1 VSDVIFSLLLR
12 SMVFSSGKCVFEESF
27 GLIGGNK
34 KAQIVAKNI
43 AEKNKGI

>member
-1 VSDVIFSLLLR
+1 VSDVIVSLFPR
-12 SMVFSSGKCVFEESF
+12 SMVFSSGQFVFKESF

-43 AEKNKGI
+43 AEINKCI

>member
-1 VSDVIFSLLLR
+1 
-12 SMVFSSGKCVFEESF
+12 MVFSFGKFIFEESF

-43 AEKNKGI
+43 AKKINVFRIIIGYNNNNN

>member
-1 VSDVIFSLLLR
+1 LR
-12 SMVFSSGKCVFEESF
+12 SIVFSSGKLVFKEFF

-43 AEKNKGI
+43 AEKNKLF